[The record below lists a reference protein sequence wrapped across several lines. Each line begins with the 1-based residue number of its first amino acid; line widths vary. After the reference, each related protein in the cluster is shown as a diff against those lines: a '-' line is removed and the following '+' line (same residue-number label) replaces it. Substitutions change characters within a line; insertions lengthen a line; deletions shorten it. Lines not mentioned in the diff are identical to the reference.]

1 MDSPWRRELALAVL
15 AVRVGARI
23 AEALS
28 AEKDRGGTVE
38 KPDLTPVTVADFA
51 IQALLA
57 ATVEHCF
64 PDDVVVGEESAGDLR
79 ANPALLDSVWDAIT
93 RAVDEQERD
102 ELGGGLVVQ
111 GGDGLE
117 GLRVVSPRSREHLL
131 DLIDACGAAS
141 PTPSTPRTWIVDPID
156 GTASFVKNE
165 LYAINVALVEAGA
178 FEAVSCIGAPNMTWR
193 PLPAGKPLLNA
204 DVEASSTG
212 TRGCIMFAARGYGAW
227 RQPLSV
233 APDEH
238 EHEDFAPVRLE
249 RLDRT
254 TKTTADLRFV
264 GCTTVDSGAID
275 VHDAVATA
283 LVRDPASSTSDVLS
297 WVLRWVAMARGAA
310 NAVVWVYKKRSRLA
324 KTWDHA
330 GAMLLFRE
338 AGGVISDVDGH
349 PIDMAAGRTY
359 DANYGFV
366 AAPAH
371 LHAALLARVREVL
384 AELRPDLARV
394 DPALELHAA
403 QAVLDRAERISAET
417 VSAGDKGLAELAQA
431 NVGAARERL
440 AAATRACGGHE

>member
-38 KPDLTPVTVADFA
+38 KSDLTPVTVADFA

-64 PDDVVVGEESAGDLR
+64 PHDVVVGEESADDLR
-79 ANPALLDSVWDAIT
+79 ADPALLESVWAAIAH
-93 RAVDEQERD
+93 AVDEQERD
-102 ELGGGLVVQ
+102 EPGGLVVQ
-111 GGDGLE
+111 GAGLE
-117 GLRVVSPRSREHLL
+117 GLRVVPPRSREHLL
-131 DLIDACGAAS
+131 ELVDACGAAGPS
-141 PTPSTPRTWIVDPID
+141 PSTPRTWIVDPID

-178 FEAVSCIGAPNMTWR
+178 FETVSCIGAPNMTWR
-193 PLPAGKPLLNA
+193 PLPPATPLLNA
-204 DVEASSTG
+204 DVEGLSSG
-212 TRGCIMFAARGYGAW
+212 TRGCVMLAARGYGAW
-227 RQPLSV
+227 RQPLFV
-233 APDEH
+233 APSEQGDV
-238 EHEDFAPVRLE
+238 APVRLE
-249 RLDRT
+249 RLDET
-254 TKTTADLRFV
+254 VKTTADLRFV
-264 GCTTVDSGAID
+264 GCTTVDSGATD
-275 VHDAVATA
+275 VHDAVATLA
-283 LVRDPASSTSDVLS
+283 RDPASSKSDVLS

-338 AGGVISDVDGH
+338 VGGVVSDIDGH
-349 PIDMAAGRTY
+349 PIDLATGRTY

-371 LHAALLARVREVL
+371 LHVALLARVREVL
-384 AELRPDLARV
+384 PKLRPDLAHV
-394 DPALELHAA
+394 DPAAEVRTAES
-403 QAVLDRAERISAET
+403 VLARAERVSAEL
-417 VSAGDKGLAELAQA
+417 VSAGNTCLTE
-431 NVGAARERL
+431 AAKAGVAAAKERL
-440 AAATRACGGHE
+440 AAATRACGHE